1 MTQLG
6 LLVPEQVKSIVAEH
20 PSAKR
25 FGEIAVERGY
35 VSRERLFEVV
45 QKQVE
50 SIVTGALSED
60 DKGKQSDLKTVT
72 TGRWD
77 GTQWHEVASING
89 AEFSMELGIG
99 YKPRTITAADFW
111 QDRDHLLQLAQEV
124 LLG

>member
-1 MTQLG
+1 MITS
-6 LLVPEQVKSIVAEH
+6 KSV
-20 PSAKR
+20 R
-25 FGEIAVERGY
+25 
-35 VSRERLFEVV
+35 VSGKGQTVNF
-45 QKQVE
+45 VE
-50 SIVTGALSED
+50 SLWYQDSTDAVHVLRVKIHNDSYRD
-60 DKGKQSDLKTVT
+60 QSWGKVE
-72 TGRWD
+72 RWD